1 MKITEEQR
9 KLLTEWLGECWHEWR
24 FAPEDVTPCLKCRS
38 RKDNRTFDNWED
50 FGAVVEKLRTTPKE
64 EIDYLTHQCFI
75 LEFVESGAIKDSVYE
90 MWLLY
95 PERFCILVAEA
106 IKEGVIK

>member
-1 MKITEEQR
+1 MKITLEQR
-9 KLLTEWLGECWHEWR
+9 KLLTEELLKECWHEWR

-38 RKDNRTFDNWED
+38 RKDNRTFDNWDD
-50 FGAVVEKLRTTPKE
+50 FGAVVKSIGWKQTCLFVDKIPICDTE
-64 EIDYLTHQCFI
+64 EI
-75 LEFVESGAIKDSVYE
+75 
-90 MWLLY
+90 